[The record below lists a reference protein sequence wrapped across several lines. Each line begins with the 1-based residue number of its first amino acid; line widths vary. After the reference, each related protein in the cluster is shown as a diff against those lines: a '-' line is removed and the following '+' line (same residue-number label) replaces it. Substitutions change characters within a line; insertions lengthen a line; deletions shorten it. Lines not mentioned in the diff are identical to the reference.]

1 MCRLGAESCMPAALA
16 SMTDTEPCLTASSN
30 IPEAYAHTQGCAH
43 SREDLV
49 GFARADNLEAAPLTR
64 MPARPSSTHSLSAA
78 ASRFRTFRLPPV
90 SGSRSQPRES
100 SRWQR
105 AGVEPLLT
113 LPGTTLFP
121 PQHLSAGPAGTVG
134 RPLAQL
140 ETKASHGKFQ
150 IVARL
155 ATLWPWRT
163 APGTS
168 HAANSTTGS
177 SWPLRHARRPG
188 EWRPNSCIATIS

>member
-1 MCRLGAESCMPAALA
+1 MHTRRDVHTAGRIWLA
-16 SMTDTEPCLTASSN
+16 SPGLTIWRPLHSHACLRAPPPHTASLLLRPDS
-30 IPEAYAHTQGCAH
+30 A
-43 SREDLV
+43 L
-49 GFARADNLEAAPLTR
+49 FA
-64 MPARPSSTHSLSAA
+64 SLPFQALDP
-78 ASRFRTFRLPPV
+78 R
-90 SGSRSQPRES
+90 PRES